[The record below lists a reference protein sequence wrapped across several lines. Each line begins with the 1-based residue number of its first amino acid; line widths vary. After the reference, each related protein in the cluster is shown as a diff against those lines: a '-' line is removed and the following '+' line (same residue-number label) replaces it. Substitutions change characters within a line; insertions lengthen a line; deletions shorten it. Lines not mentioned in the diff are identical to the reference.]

1 MWLELHSLVFPS
13 WSFLRITLPF
23 FSTTLYDTGSKLVDS
38 LLSRVLLRVC
48 DLPRQYHCI
57 VLTAFCLHTLSAE
70 VSPARLSREEAVA
83 NGPRWFFHLEWL
95 LLEVCLWGVDPS
107 GARLGTTQTLCD
119 VWFDTERKFGNALF
133 QSLPS
138 KVAILFIF
146 SRVSLQRSTSPLLC
160 GQ

>member
-23 FSTTLYDTGSKLVDS
+23 FSTTLYDTVQSWETVCCHGSCWAG
-38 LLSRVLLRVC
+38 C

-70 VSPARLSREEAVA
+70 VSARLSREEAVA

-95 LLEVCLWGVDPS
+95 LLEVCHWGVDPS

-119 VWFDTERKFGNALF
+119 VWFDTGRKFRNPLF